1 MPNYKFRFVDRDGT
15 THEGVA
21 EADDRDSLISELRS
35 KGTVLELEE
44 IALGGEKKESPG
56 QIKIAIPQLDFG
68 FSKEDLALF
77 TRQLA
82 TTLAAGLPIM
92 KILGILRKRCS
103 SAKFGRILDD
113 ISRDI
118 QNGARFSEALEKHPR
133 TFDAMYVN
141 LAKVGEASG
150 KMGDMIDRL
159 ATLMDKDAALQRR
172 VKSAMAY
179 PGFILFFTV
188 ALSYGIVSFLMPLF
202 APMFTSSGLDIKNDY
217 PLTYI
222 LLNISYV
229 ATNPAMIALGIACII
244 GASIGYREFSHTTAG
259 RATIDRLVFYAP
271 LLRTLFRYAATA
283 RFARTLSSLMGAGIP
298 LLQSLQLTGAAAGN
312 AVVTGAVERIANG
325 ISKGRKISDAIEGED
340 KIFPDLLIQM
350 TQVGEESG
358 ALPQM
363 LERAADYYDTQV
375 DSAVAKLVA
384 VLEPGMMVVVGGIVC
399 GFVMAVLLPILGLAK
414 VS

>member
-1 MPNYKFRFVDRDGT
+1 MPNFKFRFVDRDGT
-15 THEGVA
+15 THEGIA
-21 EADDRDSLISELRS
+21 EADDRDSLIAELRS
-35 KGTVLELEE
+35 KGTVLELDEVV
-44 IALGGEKKESPG
+44 AGGEEKKSG
-56 QIKIAIPQLDFG
+56 GNIKIPLPQIDFG

-92 KILGILRKRCS
+92 KIISILRKRVS
-103 SAKFGRILDD
+103 SPKFGKVLDD

-118 QNGARFSEALEKHPR
+118 QGGARFSEALEKHPR
-133 TFDAMYVN
+133 VFDPMYVN

-150 KMGDMIDRL
+150 KMADMIDRL
-159 ATLMDKDAALQRR
+159 AVLMDKDAALQRR

-217 PLTYI
+217 PLTYW

-229 ATNPAMIALGIACII
+229 ATNPVAVTL
-244 GASIGYREFSHTTAG
+244 SILAVVGSFFAYREFSHTTAG

-271 LLRTLFRYAATA
+271 LMNTLFRYAATA

-312 AVVTGAVERIANG
+312 AVVTGSVERIANQ
-325 ISKGRKISDAIEGED
+325 ISKGRKISEAIEAED
-340 KIFPDLLIQM
+340 KVFPDLLIQM
-350 TQVGEESG
+350 AQVGEESG

-375 DSAVAKLVA
+375 DAAVAKLVA